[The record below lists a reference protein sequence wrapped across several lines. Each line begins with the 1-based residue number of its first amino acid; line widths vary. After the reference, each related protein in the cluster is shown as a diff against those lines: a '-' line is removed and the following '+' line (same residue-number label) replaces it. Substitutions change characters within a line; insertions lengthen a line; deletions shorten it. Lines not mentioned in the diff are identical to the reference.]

1 MHAEF
6 QPPSSIPSIGLLV
19 RAQQEVL
26 KNDKVQTF
34 SGSLGRNAARR
45 SKFAQETHV
54 RHQLRCVDFQS
65 SNLIPSMGLFLAKNS
80 FLPLEGAISTLSFR
94 KYTRK
99 QFSIRCM
106 FPVNFKALAQIAS
119 EIIGGS
125 QKNDKVQKIGFFAFS
140 QRLIKI
146 ETSN

>member
-1 MHAEF
+1 M
-6 QPPSSIPSIGLLV
+6 I
-19 RAQQEVL
+19 L
-26 KNDKVQTF
+26 KIDTDERWNIMKIVIICI
-34 SGSLGRNAARR
+34 NAARR

-54 RHQLRCVDFQS
+54 RHQLRCVEFQS

-125 QKNDKVQKIGFFAFS
+125 QKNDKVEKNRFFRIFS
-140 QRLIKI
+140 APNKDRDFKLDRKDAACRGLS
-146 ETSN
+146 EYVSLL